1 MPSALS
7 DEQVEQLYGSLR
19 LVLHECAASQIR
31 ILAGAAGWDLG
42 AIPDGMDESGR
53 CIRRPPQE
61 RAIDGHW
68 NTWNPEL
75 KRTRLRLLA
84 AALCERESETK
95 VQKEL
100 LKSGFRFING
110 DFVPVNAHGEI
121 EE

>member
-7 DEQVEQLYGSLR
+7 DEQVVQLYGSLR

-42 AIPDGMDESGR
+42 GIPDGMDESGR
-53 CIRRPPQE
+53 GIRRPPQE
-61 RAIDGHW
+61 NAIDGYW
-68 NTWNPEL
+68 NTWDPEV
-75 KRTRLRLLA
+75 KRTRLRNLA
-84 AALCERESETK
+84 SVLYERESEK

-100 LKSGFRFING
+100 LKSSFQFING